1 MDTRNDGFGQRSK
14 PGTENPHAPLSLAG
28 FVACLAF
35 FIAINALST
44 DIMLP
49 GFPDIAQS
57 LRTDTTSIQSIITAY
72 LFGFGISQLFL
83 GFVTDRYGRRPVLIG
98 GLLVFTIASVFC
110 TWANSFTTMMLF
122 RAMQGLGAG
131 GIRVIAT
138 AAARDCYQGRT
149 LARVMS
155 LVMTVFM
162 AVPIL
167 APVIGQG
174 ILLIADW
181 RAMFAVLVFYGAVL
195 CAVSWYKFPE
205 TLDPRNKRPIE
216 QAAILESLGS
226 ILGSAQTVG
235 YTIAAGVF
243 FGSLF
248 GFIATAQQLMAG
260 VYGLG
265 IWFPLVFSLM
275 ALALSAA
282 SFVNSMLVE
291 RFGMRLIS
299 HGAVIL
305 FCLNNLL
312 MLALQSAGLLHLWG
326 FVGFHSINMALV
338 GLVFANFNA
347 LAMEPQGH
355 IAGVASA
362 FVGAVTV
369 IIGAGAGYFIGQ
381 AFDGTANPLIIGFFL
396 SGFLCTLVLLVTEK
410 GRLFQARNAP
420 EQ

>member
-1 MDTRNDGFGQRSK
+1 MSTPDDDTGQRTSARAD
-14 PGTENPHAPLSLAG
+14 NPHAPLSLAA
-28 FVACLAF
+28 FVGYLAC

-49 GFPDIAQS
+49 GFPEIADS
-57 LRTDTTSIQSIITAY
+57 LRTDTTSVQSVITAY
-72 LFGFGISQLFL
+72 LFGFGLSQLFL
-83 GFVTDRYGRRPVLIG
+83 GFVTDRYGRRPVLLG
-98 GLLVFTIASVFC
+98 GTFVFTIASIAC
-110 TWANSFTTMMLF
+110 TFSTSLETMLLY
-122 RAMQGLGAG
+122 RALQGLGAG

-138 AAARDCYQGRT
+138 ASARDCYEGRT

-167 APVIGQG
+167 APAIGQG

-181 RAMFAVLVFYGAVL
+181 RAIFGVLVLYGAAMLV
-195 CAVSWYKFPE
+195 ASWYAFPE
-205 TLDPRNKRPIE
+205 TLDKKNRRPIDM
-216 QAAILESLGS
+216 AAISGSLTA

-265 IWFPLVFSLM
+265 VWFPLVFSLM

-282 SFVNSMLVE
+282 SFINAMLVE
-291 RFGMRLIS
+291 RYGMRLLS

-305 FCLNNLL
+305 FCLNSFA
-312 MLALQSAGLLHLWG
+312 MMALQYLGLLHLWG
-326 FVGFHSINMALV
+326 FVALHSVNMFLV

-347 LAMEPQGH
+347 LALEPQGD

-369 IIGAGAGYFIGQ
+369 IIGAGAGFFIGQ
-381 AFDGTANPLIIGFFL
+381 EFDGTAQPLIVGFFL
-396 SGFLCTLVLLVTEK
+396 SGFLCIIVLVVTEK
-410 GRLFQARNAP
+410 GRLFQAKHAP
-420 EQ
+420 KT

>member
-1 MDTRNDGFGQRSK
+1 MDIPDDDTGQR
-14 PGTENPHAPLSLAG
+14 TIARADNPHAPLSLAA
-28 FVACLAF
+28 FVGYLAC

-49 GFPDIAQS
+49 GFPDIANS
-57 LRTDTTSIQSIITAY
+57 LRTDTTSVQSVITAY
-72 LFGFGISQLFL
+72 LFGFGLSQLFL
-83 GFVTDRYGRRPVLIG
+83 GFVTDRYGRRPVLLG
-98 GLLVFTIASVFC
+98 GTFVFTIASIAC
-110 TWANSFTTMMLF
+110 TFSTSLETMLLF
-122 RAMQGLGAG
+122 RALQGLGAG

-138 AAARDCYQGRT
+138 AAARDCYEGRT

-167 APVIGQG
+167 APAIGQG

-181 RAMFAVLVFYGAVL
+181 RAIFGVLVLYGAVML
-195 CAVSWYKFPE
+195 AASWYAFPE
-205 TLDPRNKRPIE
+205 TLEKQNRRPIDM
-216 QAAILESLGS
+216 AAISGSLAA
-226 ILGSAQTVG
+226 IFGSAQTVG

-265 IWFPLVFSLM
+265 VWFPLVFSLM

-282 SFVNSMLVE
+282 SFINAMLVE
-291 RFGMRLIS
+291 RYGMRLLS

-305 FCLNNLL
+305 FCLNSFA
-312 MLALQSAGLLHLWG
+312 MMILQYLGLLHLWG
-326 FVGFHSINMALV
+326 FVTLHSVNMFLV

-347 LAMEPQGH
+347 LALEPQGD

-369 IIGAGAGYFIGQ
+369 IIGAAAGFFIGQ
-381 AFDGTANPLIIGFFL
+381 EFDGTAQPLIVGFFL
-396 SGFLCTLVLLVTEK
+396 SGFLCIIVLFVTEK
-410 GRLFQARNAP
+410 GRLFQAKHAP
-420 EQ
+420 KH